1 MIKRTHYIDQGTQ
14 IEPKFSGDNT
24 VDFPSSFNSDGTGLD
39 STGKTL
45 MAHYQAPKTG
55 INLTFGSSGTIYT
68 APADGYFSV
77 YYHVDTEDQK
87 YVSLTNTSRSG
98 CDAMASS
105 LRNSNFWIRTMVPAR
120 KGDMIRL
127 DYNIVW
133 ERDRAITFVYLN
145 KR

>member
-1 MIKRTHYIDQGTQ
+1 MKRTQYIDQGIQ

-24 VDFPSSFNSDGTGLD
+24 LDFPSSFNSDGTGLD
-39 STGKTL
+39 STGKAL

-55 INLTFGSSGTIYT
+55 IGLTFGSSGTTYT

-77 YYHVDTEDQK
+77 YYHVDSTDQR
-87 YVSLTNTSRSG
+87 YVTLTNTSRSG
-98 CDAMASS
+98 CEAMASS
-105 LRNSNFWIRTMVPAR
+105 LQHSNLWICTMVPAR
-120 KGDMIRL
+120 KGDIVRL
-127 DYNIVW
+127 DYNIKW